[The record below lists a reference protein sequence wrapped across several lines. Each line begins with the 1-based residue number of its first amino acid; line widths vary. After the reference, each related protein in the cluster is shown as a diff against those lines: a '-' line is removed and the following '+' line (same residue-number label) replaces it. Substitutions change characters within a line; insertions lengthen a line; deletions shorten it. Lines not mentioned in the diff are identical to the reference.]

1 MLIAVNGV
9 MASMVGAARDLDRG
23 ITDRLRTLPISRAAT
38 LLGQALADLLVNA
51 AVLAAMVGVGFAVG
65 WRVHDGAGRA
75 LGALGLLLLLRFAVV
90 WAGFFLGMLCG
101 REEIAA
107 QAGVLVFPVGMVSNV
122 FVPTGGM
129 PGWLRAIADW
139 NPVSRAAAGSRS
151 LFGDTIG
158 AAASSPWPL
167 AHPVAATLAWCAVL
181 PLVFVPLAVRTSQ
194 RPRSVISPVDAC
206 TRRAPGEPGGC
217 TPSDAA
223 SDGRRLALLDLG
235 GLSVLAAPAPGPR
248 GRPAGAAG
256 AGTRAGR
263 TRRSGRAR
271 SLRSAGPRAP
281 RAPRRPPRA
290 RRRR

>member
-1 MLIAVNGV
+1 MSIATTPASAAPVAARPGPVRRSVADACTLSLRVLLFYKNSPGLVGVSLGAPLVMLVVFGYVFGSAIQAPGGEGYRSYLMPGLFVLIAVNGV

-65 WRVHDGAGRA
+65 WRVHNGAGHA

-139 NPVSRAAAGSRS
+139 NPVSCAAAGSRS
-151 LFGDTIG
+151 LFGDTVG

-167 AHPVAATLAWCAVL
+167 AHPVAATLGWCAVL
-181 PLVFVPLAVRTSQ
+181 LLVFVPLAVRTFS
-194 RPRSVISPVDAC
+194 AH
-206 TRRAPGEPGGC
+206 
-217 TPSDAA
+217 
-223 SDGRRLALLDLG
+223 GR
-235 GLSVLAAPAPGPR
+235 
-248 GRPAGAAG
+248 
-256 AGTRAGR
+256 
-263 TRRSGRAR
+263 
-271 SLRSAGPRAP
+271 
-281 RAPRRPPRA
+281 
-290 RRRR
+290 